1 MADFMPSVIGA
12 RREGVDSRDICG
24 SFLTMIEQV
33 TRRVARDRQFDDDCC
48 GRRRIGTAA
57 ALIPVARGDD
67 ATG

>member
-1 MADFMPSVIGA
+1 MRSAVGA
-12 RREGVDSRDICG
+12 RREGVDLPDICG

-33 TRRVARDRQFDDDCC
+33 TRRVARDRQFGDDCC

-57 ALIPVARGDD
+57 ASTPVARGDD